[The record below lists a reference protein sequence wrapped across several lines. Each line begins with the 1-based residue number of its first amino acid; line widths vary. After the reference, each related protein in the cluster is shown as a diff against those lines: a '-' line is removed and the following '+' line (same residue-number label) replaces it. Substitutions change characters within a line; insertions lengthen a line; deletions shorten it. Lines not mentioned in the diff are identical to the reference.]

1 MKSIWCCF
9 FKRIF
14 KKGHTMFKTKKLYLK
29 GGITMKDLYLE
40 QGMNPQVAI
49 LYATVRDT
57 FNRLVDLVYDVGLE
71 ELVYKGPS
79 GDENSIGQLLR
90 HLAIVDLYWVYRLKN
105 EPLPSKLQET
115 YGPMLDENRELPQ
128 VANYSLEQLMQNY
141 QEVQSMFYKECM
153 NLKEEDLQREVFY
166 EKGETAT
173 IRWGIWHIA
182 DHNRYHQAHIGRL
195 RKLYQYEKVR

>member
-1 MKSIWCCF
+1 
-9 FKRIF
+9 
-14 KKGHTMFKTKKLYLK
+14 
-29 GGITMKDLYLE
+29 MKDLYLE